1 MSGMWENILLA
12 LNGLKANKMRALLT
26 MLGIIIGI
34 GSVIGIMCVGDAVTN
49 TITDSMSALGANNIT
64 VMLQQKTT
72 AADMTNMMAMTASPS
87 EEDLITSEMLDAMQE
102 HVDGVLGYSVSESAG
117 SGKATDGRKYA
128 NLSVT
133 GVNESYAGANNLTLL
148 TGRFINEKDML
159 SRKYV
164 AVVSDFLVGKMFPNA
179 AYRDVLGEEINVT
192 LNGSTVNL
200 TIVGVYEYDDS
211 SDMMAMMMG
220 SLSSEADKST
230 PVYIPVTTA
239 KRITGGMDGYQTV
252 TVISDVEG
260 DSNTI
265 ASDVRKFLSRYY
277 QSNTRYQ
284 IFALSMESMVAQMS
298 SMLDTVSIAIAVIA
312 GISLVV
318 GGIGVMNIMLVSV
331 TERTREIGTRKALG
345 APNSA
350 IRVQFVVEAMIICLI
365 GGVIGIILGTIL
377 GYVASSYLGFP
388 GLPSVGS
395 VVIAVGF
402 SMMIGLFFGY
412 YPANKAANLD
422 PIEALRYE

>member
-1 MSGMWENILLA
+1 MNGMWENIVLA
-12 LNGLKANKMRALLT
+12 FNGLRANKMRALLT

-49 TITDSMSALGANNIT
+49 SVTDSMSSLGANNIT
-64 VMLQQKTT
+64 VMLRQKSS
-72 AADMTNMMAMTASPS
+72 DISGMMAGSPE
-87 EEDLITSEMLDAMQE
+87 EEDLLTREMLDE
-102 HVDGVLGYSVSESAG
+102 LLDNVDGLTGYSVSESAG
-117 SGKATDGRKYA
+117 SGKAEEGRKHA

-133 GVNESYAGANNLTLL
+133 GTNTTYAQANNLNILS
-148 TGRFINEKDML
+148 GRFINDKDML
-159 SRKYV
+159 GSKYV
-164 AVVSDFLVGKMFPNA
+164 AVVSDFLAEKMFPNT
-179 AYRDVLGEEINVT
+179 AYRDVLGQEIKVT
-192 LNGSTVNL
+192 LASGTVDL

-211 SDMMAMMMG
+211 ANMMMAMM
-220 SLSSEADKST
+220 STASEEDKST

-239 KRITGGMDGYQTV
+239 KRITGASDGYQNV
-252 TVISDVEG
+252 TLISDVNG
-260 DSNTI
+260 DSVAI
-265 ASDVRKFLSRYY
+265 AAAAQKFLNRFY
-277 QSNTRYQ
+277 QSNTRFQ
-284 IFALSMESMVAQMS
+284 VFAMSMETMVSQMS
-298 SMLDTVSIAIAVIA
+298 SMLDTLSIAIAVIA

-345 APNSA
+345 APNRA

-365 GGVIGIILGTIL
+365 GGVIGILLGTIL
-377 GYVASSYLGFP
+377 GYAASSYLGFP

-395 VVIAVGF
+395 IALAVGF
-402 SMMIGLFFGY
+402 SMAIGLFFGY

>member
-1 MSGMWENILLA
+1 MNGMWENIVLA
-12 LNGLKANKMRALLT
+12 FNGLRANKMRALLT

-49 TITDSMSALGANNIT
+49 SVTDSMSSLGANNIT
-64 VMLQQKTT
+64 VMLRQKSS
-72 AADMTNMMAMTASPS
+72 DISGMMAGSPE
-87 EEDLITSEMLDAMQE
+87 EEDLLTREMLDE
-102 HVDGVLGYSVSESAG
+102 LLDNVDGLTGYSVSESAG
-117 SGKATDGRKYA
+117 SGKAEEGRKYA

-133 GVNESYAGANNLTLL
+133 GTNTTYAQANNLNILS
-148 TGRFINEKDML
+148 GRFINDKDML
-159 SRKYV
+159 GSKYV
-164 AVVSDFLVGKMFPNA
+164 AVVSDFLAKKMFPNT
-179 AYRDVLGEEINVT
+179 AYRDVLGQEIKVT
-192 LNGSTVNL
+192 LASGTVDL

-211 SDMMAMMMG
+211 ANMMMAMM
-220 SLSSEADKST
+220 STASEEDKST

-239 KRITGGMDGYQTV
+239 KRITGASDGYQNV
-252 TVISDVEG
+252 TLISDVNG
-260 DSNTI
+260 DSVAI
-265 ASDVRKFLSRYY
+265 AAAAQKFLNRFY
-277 QSNTRYQ
+277 QSNTRFQ
-284 IFALSMESMVAQMS
+284 VFAMSMETMVSQMS
-298 SMLDTVSIAIAVIA
+298 SMLDTLSIAIAVIA

-345 APNSA
+345 APNRA

-365 GGVIGIILGTIL
+365 GGVIGILLGTIL
-377 GYVASSYLGFP
+377 GYAASSYLGFP

-395 VVIAVGF
+395 IALAVGF
-402 SMMIGLFFGY
+402 SMAIGLFFGY

>member
-1 MSGMWENILLA
+1 MNGMWENIVLA
-12 LNGLKANKMRALLT
+12 FNGLRANKMRALLT

-49 TITDSMSALGANNIT
+49 YVTDSMSSLGANNIT
-64 VMLQQKTT
+64 VMLRQKSS
-72 AADMTNMMAMTASPS
+72 DISGMMAGSPE
-87 EEDLITSEMLDAMQE
+87 EEDLLTREMLDE
-102 HVDGVLGYSVSESAG
+102 LLDNVDGLTGYSVSESAG
-117 SGKATDGRKYA
+117 SGKAEEGRKYA

-133 GVNESYAGANNLTLL
+133 GTNTTYAQANNLNILS
-148 TGRFINEKDML
+148 GRFINDKDML
-159 SRKYV
+159 GSKYV
-164 AVVSDFLVGKMFPNA
+164 AVVSDFLAEKMFPNT
-179 AYRDVLGEEINVT
+179 AYRDVLGQEIKVT
-192 LNGSTVNL
+192 LASGTVDL

-211 SDMMAMMMG
+211 ANMMMAMM
-220 SLSSEADKST
+220 STAAEEDKST

-239 KRITGGMDGYQTV
+239 KRITGASDGYQNV
-252 TVISDVEG
+252 TLISDVNG
-260 DSNTI
+260 DSVAI
-265 ASDVRKFLSRYY
+265 AAAAQKFLNRFY
-277 QSNTRYQ
+277 QSNTRFQ
-284 IFALSMESMVAQMS
+284 VFAMSMETMVSQMS
-298 SMLDTVSIAIAVIA
+298 SMLDTLSIAIAVIA

-345 APNSA
+345 APNRA

-365 GGVIGIILGTIL
+365 GGVSGILLGTIL
-377 GYVASSYLGFP
+377 GYAASSYLGFP

-395 VVIAVGF
+395 IALAVGF
-402 SMMIGLFFGY
+402 SMAIGLFFGY

>member
-1 MSGMWENILLA
+1 MNGMWENIVLA
-12 LNGLKANKMRALLT
+12 FNGLRANKMRALLT

-49 TITDSMSALGANNIT
+49 SVTDSMSSLGANNIT
-64 VMLQQKTT
+64 VMLRKKSS
-72 AADMTNMMAMTASPS
+72 DISGMMAGSPE
-87 EEDLITSEMLDAMQE
+87 EEDLLTREMLDE
-102 HVDGVLGYSVSESAG
+102 LLDNVDGLTGYSVTESAG
-117 SGKATDGRKYA
+117 SGKAEEGRKYA

-133 GVNESYAGANNLTLL
+133 GTNTTYAQANNLDILS
-148 TGRFINEKDML
+148 GRFINDKDML
-159 SRKYV
+159 GSKYV
-164 AVVSDFLVGKMFPNA
+164 AVVSDFLAEKMFPNT
-179 AYRDVLGEEINVT
+179 AYRDVLGQEIKVT
-192 LNGSTVNL
+192 LASGTVDL

-211 SDMMAMMMG
+211 ANMMMAMM
-220 SLSSEADKST
+220 STASEEDKST

-239 KRITGGMDGYQTV
+239 KRITGASDGYQNV
-252 TVISDVEG
+252 TLISDVNG
-260 DSNTI
+260 DSVTI
-265 ASDVRKFLSRYY
+265 AAAAQKFLNRFY
-277 QSNTRYQ
+277 QSNTRFQ
-284 IFALSMESMVAQMS
+284 VFAMSMETMVSQMS
-298 SMLDTVSIAIAVIA
+298 SMLDTLSIAIAVIA

-345 APNSA
+345 APNRA

-365 GGVIGIILGTIL
+365 GGVIGILLGTIL
-377 GYVASSYLGFP
+377 GYAASSYLGFP

-395 VVIAVGF
+395 IALAVGF
-402 SMMIGLFFGY
+402 SMAIGLFFGY